1 MNVVGSTPTQT
12 ISLCVWQRDVAA
24 REYREDPSTQAD
36 YGLKTRYAHNSVC

>member
-1 MNVVGSTPTQT
+1 MQTLGSIPRHG

-36 YGLKTRYAHNSVC
+36 YRLKTRYAYNSVC